1 MGEAVKKA
9 RLAEMEN
16 ETLSNMPFTKTAL
29 ANMREAEGTSA
40 SARLSNEGGG
50 KVVRLMNDEGF
61 QPAPREE
68 EVTATRQEADEAV
81 KTQQALSAQMQSIT
95 AMVSALESTI

>member
-1 MGEAVKKA
+1 
-9 RLAEMEN
+9 
-16 ETLSNMPFTKTAL
+16 
-29 ANMREAEGTSA
+29 
-40 SARLSNEGGG
+40 
-50 KVVRLMNDEGF
+50 MNDEGF